1 MKYLIIALLTAA
13 VLSCSQTPT
22 TCPDWGEGILGD
34 LNGDGLVGLDDLNIM
49 HRQLASPNPGA

>member
-22 TCPDWGEGILGD
+22 TCPDEGILGD

-49 HRQLASPNPGA
+49 HRQLDLPSPGA